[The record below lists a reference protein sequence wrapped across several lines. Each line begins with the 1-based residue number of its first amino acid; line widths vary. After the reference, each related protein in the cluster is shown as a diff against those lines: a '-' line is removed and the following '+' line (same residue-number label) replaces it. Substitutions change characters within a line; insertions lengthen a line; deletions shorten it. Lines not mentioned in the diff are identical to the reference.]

1 MLTLRSPLQ
10 RSFGLRLF
18 AAFAAFASLSS
29 AACSSSES
37 STFDGGGGGSDAGS
51 QNDDGGPSFHFDAAS
66 DSSGTQ
72 SGDLLV
78 TIRDF
83 KLYDANDPSTVADF
97 ENVPKTDQN
106 GNPNPNYFGP
116 WDDKVIVADLLGV
129 DSKPVYKTPSGV
141 TLTTHGAAAFDKWYR
156 DVVGTNVHVDY
167 PLHLTS
173 GAGGSYSYDSE
184 KTGVA
189 LSAQDPT
196 KMFFPIDD
204 GTAYATAFGNQGDPH
219 NYSFTAELHTTFAY
233 KGGEYFQFRGDDDVF
248 VFIDKKLV
256 INVGG
261 IHGPETAQ
269 VQIDTLGLTKGSTY
283 PLDFFSAERHKTGSN
298 ILFTTTLDLKPAP
311 R

>member
-1 MLTLRSPLQ
+1 M
-10 RSFGLRLF
+10 LRLRNPKVGF
-18 AAFAAFASLSS
+18 TLSTLCAGLAMS
-29 AACSSSES
+29 ACSSSES
-37 STFDGGGGGSDAGS
+37 STFDGGGGNGNDSGSPS
-51 QNDDGGPSFHFDAAS
+51 DDGGPSFHFDAAS
-66 DSSGTQ
+66 DAGGSTT
-72 SGDLLV
+72 GDLLV

-83 KLYDANDPSTVADF
+83 KLYDASDPKTVADF

-116 WDDKVIVADLLGV
+116 WDDHVIVADLLGA
-129 DSKPVYKTPSGV
+129 DGKPAYKTPSGV
-141 TLTTHGAAAFDKWYR
+141 TLTTHGAAAFDTWYH
-156 DVVGTNVHVDY
+156 DVAGTNVHVDY
-167 PLHLTS
+167 PLHLTP
-173 GAGGSYSYDSE
+173 GAGGSSSYDSE

-204 GTAYATAFGNQGDPH
+204 GTAYATPFGNQGDPH
-219 NYSFTAELHTTFAY
+219 NYSFTVELHTTFAY

-248 VFIDKKLV
+248 VYVDKKLV
-256 INVGG
+256 INLGG

-269 VQIDTLGLTKGSTY
+269 VLIDSLGLAKGSSYT
-283 PLDFFSAERHKTGSN
+283 LDFFSAERHKTGSN

>member
-1 MLTLRSPLQ
+1 MLTLRNPVV
-10 RSFGLRLF
+10 RSLVIPSLASL
-18 AAFAAFASLSS
+18 AAFLP
-29 AACSSSES
+29 ACSSSES
-37 STFDGGGGGSDAGS
+37 STFDGGGAGGDGGS
-51 QNDDGGPSFHFDAAS
+51 QNDDGGPSLHFDAAP
-66 DSSGTQ
+66 DAGGTQ

-97 ENVPKTDQN
+97 ENVPETDQN

-116 WDDKVIVADLLGV
+116 WDDHVIVADMLGA
-129 DSKPVYKTPSGV
+129 DGKPVYKTPGGV

-156 DVVGTNVHVDY
+156 DVAGTNVHVDY
-167 PLHLTS
+167 PLHLTP
-173 GAGGSYSYDSE
+173 GTGGSSSFDSE
-184 KTGVA
+184 KTGVP

-204 GTAYATAFGNQGDPH
+204 GTPYQTAFGNQGDPH
-219 NYSFTAELHTTFAY
+219 NYSFTVELHTTFAY

-248 VFIDKKLV
+248 VFVDKRLV
-256 INVGG
+256 INLGG
-261 IHGPETAQ
+261 VHGPETAQ
-269 VQIDTLGLTKGSTY
+269 VQIDTLGLTKGSSYT
-283 PLDFFSAERHKTGSN
+283 LDFFSAERHKTGSN